1 MIMEFNWTEFL
12 INATLFWLAFK
23 IGQTRGRLEVLKEI
37 IIRPDEINRIVKKFN
52 KEEQQESRG
61 EETMEV
67 ERHGDQIYVYTK
79 SGEFLA
85 QGPTLEDCLSRIERR
100 FPERKFRGHL
110 TKEQADNL
118 GVSVK

>member
-37 IIRPDEINRIVKKFN
+37 IVRPDEINRIVKKFN

-85 QGPTLEDCLSRIERR
+85 QGKTLEDCLARIERR

-110 TKEQADNL
+110 TKEQADSL

>member
-1 MIMEFNWTEFL
+1 MEFNWTEFL

-85 QGPTLEDCLSRIERR
+85 QGPTLEDCLTRIERR

-110 TKEQADNL
+110 TKEQADSL

>member
-1 MIMEFNWTEFL
+1 MEFNWTEFL
-12 INATLFWLAFK
+12 INAALFWLAFK

-37 IIRPDEINRIVKKFN
+37 IVRPDEINRIVKKFN

-79 SGEFLA
+79 TGEFLA
-85 QGPTLEDCLSRIERR
+85 QGLTLQECLDRIESR
-100 FPERKFRGHL
+100 FPDRKFRGHL
-110 TKEQADNL
+110 SKEQADSL

>member
-1 MIMEFNWTEFL
+1 MEFNWTEFL
-12 INATLFWLAFK
+12 INAALFWLAFK
-23 IGQTRGRLEVLKEI
+23 LGQTRGRLEVLKEI

-85 QGPTLEDCLSRIERR
+85 QGPTLEDCLNRIEHR

>member
-1 MIMEFNWTEFL
+1 MEFNWTEFL
-12 INATLFWLAFK
+12 INAALFWLAFK

-37 IIRPDEINRIVKKFN
+37 IIRPDEIANIAKKYSREEDQLNR
-52 KEEQQESRG
+52 Q

-118 GVSVK
+118 GVSAK